1 MDTRN
6 AKEKLFASTLTYLS
20 TAHSHSIIDKYDE
33 LEPIFKVLGE
43 CEDGNKIENFYKQK
57 FMKKDLKD

>member
-1 MDTRN
+1 MLKKN
-6 AKEKLFASTLTYLS
+6 YLASTLTYLS
-20 TAHSHSIIDKYDE
+20 TAHSHSIIDKYIDE

-57 FMKKDLKD
+57 FAKKDLKD